1 MKYLNKFSKSKI
13 DEIVNEDDLNEAM
26 CLAQDNI
33 GVKSGD
39 VCGVYFSKFTD
50 ADEEWEQASSKERTN
65 MLKEYL
71 SLEDSYSGLGEEDV
85 WWSSE
90 KKMSGGGWIDE
101 KLVIAH
107 EKEVKRK
114 KARITNLG
122 WNSGEDYIGS
132 KTTKGILFSEVE
144 NGKIIHDWEEDEN
157 KMSGGGDV
165 YDDFDS
171 TIIEINRTAKMLFN
185 RLRGPLKLSDKDYTP
200 GNYNLDAEIK
210 IATKKFINVGPDGA
224 YITEIHSNGTMSF
237 SEPTSDLQ
245 KVISEVLRKKMSG
258 GGSVPKG
265 VMTLKEWVENTDLD
279 EVGKYVKSKLKK
291 PETQIYVIG
300 EEDDYA
306 VTIDTDWKE
315 DKPLTD
321 EEGSEHTLYIGKGVV
336 EIDTDGAFTNT
347 FFTKDANSTITK
359 KYDEMSGGGGINNY
373 SVDDINDGFNMLGK
387 DGEYH
392 ELKHSKGIK
401 NETEL
406 VKFISESNSA
416 IESIYIDGHSGAWE
430 ISLANFP
437 NLGIYATPFY
447 EDIQGTPVEISPLTY
462 DDNPE
467 FMVVEATKS
476 EIDKIK
482 TYLDLANYYKKSVVP
497 ELVKFAKK
505 HNKMSGGGKMKN

>member
-1 MKYLNKFSKSKI
+1 MEYLNKFSKSKI

-39 VCGVYFSKFTD
+39 VCGVYFSKFKD
-50 ADEEWEQASSKERTN
+50 ADEEWEQASTKERTN

-71 SLEDSYSGLGEEDV
+71 SLEDSY
-85 WWSSE
+85 
-90 KKMSGGGWIDE
+90 
-101 KLVIAH
+101 
-107 EKEVKRK
+107 
-114 KARITNLG
+114 
-122 WNSGEDYIGS
+122 
-132 KTTKGILFSEVE
+132 
-144 NGKIIHDWEEDEN
+144 

-200 GNYNLDAEIK
+200 GNHNLDAEIK

-245 KVISEVLRKKMSG
+245 KVISEVLEKKMSG
-258 GGSVPKG
+258 GGNVPKKEKLASIVDKAFSDTTERIGQDNLKSGFYEWTSPKWIEGNVMTTSVDPTWVWADEDEDGEGIDGYWSISKEDVKKATDKLDTALKGQISKSSVIKKKSSGETWYDGDEEIEHFNYQVITTFKSAKGKKMSGGGNVPKG
-265 VMTLKEWVENTDLD
+265 VMTLKEWIENTDLD

-321 EEGSEHTLYIGKGVV
+321 EEGSEHTLFIGKGVV

-359 KYDEMSGGGGINNY
+359 KYDEMSGGGYVTDWNGTKVTI
-373 SVDDINDGFNMLGK
+373 
-387 DGEYH
+387 
-392 ELKHSKGIK
+392 SKGDDP
-401 NETEL
+401 
-406 VKFISESNSA
+406 SR
-416 IESIYIDGHSGAWE
+416 
-430 ISLANFP
+430 
-437 NLGIYATPFY
+437 
-447 EDIQGTPVEISPLTY
+447 DITMLMEMSDTFGGLDIALSRLT
-462 DDNPE
+462 
-467 FMVVEATKS
+467 
-476 EIDKIK
+476 K
-482 TYLDLANYYKKSVVP
+482 TYPIKSIKIDLKD
-497 ELVKFAKK
+497 
-505 HNKMSGGGKMKN
+505 